1 MLWTHNFLPT
11 PPDSASI
18 AYQLMN
24 VSGLWT
30 VAPEPFN
37 KCPDKTGPNGSDWIE
52 VWVLLHRVINLQ
64 RHNNTYTFTVEPT
77 GRGFQSVFIRRL
89 NPVVVLRFLTPDGKE
104 LEKWDES
111 APPNRVKNEVPPGTR
126 IIGPNGE
133 IIRK

>member
-1 MLWTHNFLPT
+1 LPT

-64 RHNNTYTFTVEPT
+64 RHNNTYTFTVEPA